1 MTQDNEAY
9 LNQRSADLSGR
20 DSGTIFSGL
29 NRLDEGIV
37 QPSVYDLLAVQRLVT
52 ENRDQLEV
60 REEQDVPAVEPGLTS
75 SVGAL
80 WPPAEASF
88 DRIKGIYTS
97 GIIDNPDSLGNLM
110 REMDSAEG
118 LFRRG
123 DITRVSLR
131 AVVDNGFIQEAKRVP
146 RIAGLIE
153 AQFSLNGT
161 QPVFEGSSLVYFG
174 SNHLSRQPLEIKK
187 IVENV
192 EDAFYTLPQ
201 NPGQLISRAQ
211 AQGYELSTLP
221 KDLDSAVIDQVSAL
235 YERFGWTREEV
246 EEILRQPNNIIAVAS
261 LDGEIV
267 SAGIAEMAII
277 PIGDEELRIVEITE
291 AATKEEHS
299 RRGLYTAVSTSL
311 LLELARMSNEGQVLG
326 GELDIVYGECNG
338 NAPGVL
344 KTARMQGRKFA
355 FEDGPDGIL
364 FQHVPIAGLPKKTR
378 YNDLFPAY
386 ISRQDLY
393 RRYLNETY

>member
-9 LNQRSADLSGR
+9 LNQRGADMPGG
-20 DSGTIFSGL
+20 DSGTQFSGL
-29 NRLDEGIV
+29 NRMDEGIV
-37 QPSVYDLLAVQRLVT
+37 PPSLFDLLAVQQLVT

-60 REEQDVPAVEPGLTS
+60 KEEQDVPAVEPSLTS

-88 DRIKGIYTS
+88 DRIKGIYTP
-97 GIIDNPDSLGNLM
+97 GIIDNPDSMGDLI
-110 REMDSAEG
+110 REVDSAEG

-131 AVVDNGFIQEAKRVP
+131 AVVDNEFIQEAKKDP
-146 RIAGLIE
+146 RIADLIE
-153 AQFSLNGT
+153 SQFNLDGT
-161 QPVFEGSSLVYFG
+161 QPVFEGASLVYFG
-174 SNHLSRQPLEIKK
+174 SNHPSRQPLEIEK

-201 NPGQLISRAQ
+201 SPDQLISRAQ
-211 AQGYELSTLP
+211 VQGYELSTLP
-221 KDLDSAVIDQVSAL
+221 KDLDPTVIDQVSAL
-235 YERFGWTREEV
+235 YQRFGWTQEEV
-246 EEILRQPNNIIAVAS
+246 EEILKQPNNIIAVAS

-267 SAGIAEMAII
+267 SAGIAEMALI
-277 PIGDEELRIVEITE
+277 PIGSHEFRIVEITE

-311 LLELARMSNEGQVLG
+311 LLELARLSKEGQVLG
-326 GELDIVYGECNG
+326 GELDLVYGECNG

-344 KTARMQGRKFA
+344 KTARMQGRRFA

-393 RRYLNETY
+393 RRYLNETA